1 MLWKL
6 PTFAA
11 RKTPNN
17 ALTVASS
24 KTKSIG
30 DGKFPTVCTLLNI
43 SWKTECRAAVFY
55 LEVVRKSRVKL
66 VDIFFAWTVHSWKY
80 ISGETLNILSLNQSS
95 DFVNN
100 SMAWFAINTKIQET
114 FQTPLS

>member
-30 DGKFPTVCTLLNI
+30 NGKLPTASTLLNI
-43 SWKTECRAAVFY
+43 SWKIECKAAVFY
-55 LEVVRKSRVKL
+55 LEVVRKSRV
-66 VDIFFAWTVHSWKY
+66 
-80 ISGETLNILSLNQSS
+80 
-95 DFVNN
+95 
-100 SMAWFAINTKIQET
+100 
-114 FQTPLS
+114 